1 VALTS
6 SEQLPFRVRLVGDA
20 QDLAKAVEIRSSAY
34 SRHLPPV
41 GEALRQPEGDD
52 YRPDVLILVAERK
65 IDRQILGSMRL
76 QPNFDAPLRIEGEV
90 KLPEKF
96 DGRRLIE
103 AMRLGVENGT
113 SGRMVMVALVK
124 AAFEICHACA
134 FDFALVAGRR
144 SVAAIYRSM
153 LFDDV
158 LEGRT
163 IPLSYADNVQHS
175 VLSMPIADA
184 DRRWRESNHA
194 LYDFMARTEHRDI
207 QIDYDR
213 VFAVMRRD

>member
-1 VALTS
+1 
-6 SEQLPFRVRLVGDA
+6 
-20 QDLAKAVEIRSSAY
+20 
-34 SRHLPPV
+34 
-41 GEALRQPEGDD
+41 
-52 YRPDVLILVAERK
+52 
-65 IDRQILGSMRL
+65 
-76 QPNFDAPLRIEGEV
+76 
-90 KLPEKF
+90 
-96 DGRRLIE
+96 
-103 AMRLGVENGT
+103 
-113 SGRMVMVALVK
+113 
-124 AAFEICHACA
+124 
-134 FDFALVAGRR
+134 
-144 SVAAIYRSM
+144 M

-213 VFAVMRRD
+213 VFEVMGRD

>member
-1 VALTS
+1 
-6 SEQLPFRVRLVGDA
+6 
-20 QDLAKAVEIRSSAY
+20 
-34 SRHLPPV
+34 
-41 GEALRQPEGDD
+41 LRQPEGDD

-96 DGRRLIE
+96 EGRRLIE